1 MAGASESVFDVIVV
15 GAGSAGCVLANRLS
29 ADPKRRV
36 LLLEAGGRDWNP
48 WIHIPGGFFKTI
60 WHKDL
65 SWNFETED
73 EPGLKGRSQVWPR
86 GRVLGGSSSLN
97 AMLYVRGQAADFEMW
112 RQLGNTG
119 WSYSDVLPYFRRAE
133 DQERGEDDYHGA
145 GGPLAVSNARAP
157 HSLSDAFVEAAVEAG
172 FPRSDDFNGAV
183 QEGVGYYQLTA
194 RNGRRCSTARGYLVP
209 AKGRPNLEVRTRAEV
224 HRLLVENGRAAGVVL
239 ADGAIRAR
247 HVVLSA
253 GAIKSPQI
261 LMLSGI
267 GKAEDL
273 RKLGITPVVDLPG
286 VGDNLQDHLQ
296 VKLIFKVHGVETL
309 NEVMR
314 NPLLQAREAA
324 RYALFR
330 TGALAAGPSFCGGF
344 VRSDPALDLPD
355 LQLHF
360 NPLSGDRP
368 AHLHDFPGCSPIVSQ
383 LRPQSRGRLW
393 LKSPVPT
400 DPPAMVANYL
410 DDETDRRVVVEG
422 MRLVRKIMAQPAMA
436 KFRPEA
442 YLPDEGPQSDAELL
456 DVARRVGSTQY
467 HPISTCRMGTG
478 PDAVVDPELRVRG
491 IEGLTV
497 ADASIMP
504 TMVSGNTNATCIMI
518 GEKAADLVAARLR

>member
-1 MAGASESVFDVIVV
+1 MTPAGGPPFDVVIV

-29 ADPKRRV
+29 ADPGRRV

-48 WIHIPGGFFKTI
+48 WIHIPGGYFKTI
-60 WHKDL
+60 WHEDL
-65 SWNFETED
+65 SWNFQTEV
-73 EPGLKGRSQVWPR
+73 EPGLLGRSQVWPR

-97 AMLYVRGQAADFEMW
+97 AMLYVRGQAADFQMW
-112 RQLGNTG
+112 RQLGNVG
-119 WSYSDVLPYFRRAE
+119 WSYDDVLPFFRRAE
-133 DQERGEDDYHGA
+133 DQERGADDFHGA
-145 GGPLAVSNARAP
+145 GGPLGVSNARAP
-157 HSLSDAFVEAAVEAG
+157 HPLSDAFIEAAIEAG
-172 FPRSDDFNGAV
+172 FPRTDDFNGAV

-194 RNGRRCSTARGYLVP
+194 KNGRRCSTARGYLAP
-209 AKGRPNLEVRTRAEV
+209 ARGRPNLEIRTRAEV
-224 HRLLVENGRAAGVVL
+224 HRVLIENGRAAGVVL
-239 ADGAIRAR
+239 ADGTIRAR

-253 GAIKSPQI
+253 GAIKSPQL

-267 GKAEDL
+267 GKASDL
-273 RKLGITPVVDLPG
+273 QALGIQPVVDLPG
-286 VGDNLQDHLQ
+286 VGDRLQDHLQ
-296 VKLIFKVHGVETL
+296 VKLIFRVAGVETL

-314 NPLLQAREAA
+314 SPLLQAREAL

-344 VRSDPALDLPD
+344 IKSDPALDLPD

-383 LRPQSRGRLW
+383 LRPLSRGRLW
-393 LKSPVPT
+393 LKSP
-400 DPPAMVANYL
+400 DPADQPAMVANYL
-410 DDETDRRVVVEG
+410 DDETDRTVVVKG
-422 MRLVRKIMAQPAMA
+422 MRLVRRIMAQPALA
-436 KFRPEA
+436 KFRPES
-442 YLPDEGPQSDAELL
+442 YMPDDGPQSDEELL

-467 HPISTCRMGTG
+467 HPISTCRMGTD

-491 IEGLTV
+491 IDGLTV

-504 TMVSGNTNATCIMI
+504 AMISGNTNATCIMI
-518 GEKAADLVAARLR
+518 GEKASDLIAARLH